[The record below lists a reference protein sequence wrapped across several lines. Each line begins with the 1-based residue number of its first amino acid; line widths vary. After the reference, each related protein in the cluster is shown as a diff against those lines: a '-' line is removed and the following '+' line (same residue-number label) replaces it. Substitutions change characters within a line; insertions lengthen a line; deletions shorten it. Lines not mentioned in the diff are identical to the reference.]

1 MIDVAMIDVAMIDV
15 AMTDAGMTD
24 VGVTDLGV
32 TDLAMMDGGD
42 DRCAGMTNGG
52 GFPGGTGA
60 VHEFSGSR
68 SDE

>member
-1 MIDVAMIDVAMIDV
+1 MIDV

>member
-1 MIDVAMIDVAMIDV
+1 MIDM

-24 VGVTDLGV
+24 VATTDAGVTDLGV

>member
-1 MIDVAMIDVAMIDV
+1 MIDVATTDVAMIDV
-15 AMTDAGMTD
+15 
-24 VGVTDLGV
+24 GV

>member
-1 MIDVAMIDVAMIDV
+1 MIDV

-24 VGVTDLGV
+24 VATTDAGVTDLGV

>member
-1 MIDVAMIDVAMIDV
+1 MIDV

-24 VGVTDLGV
+24 VATTDAGVTDLGVTDLGV

>member
-1 MIDVAMIDVAMIDV
+1 MIDVAMIDV

>member
-1 MIDVAMIDVAMIDV
+1 MIDVAMIDVA
-15 AMTDAGMTD
+15 TTD

-32 TDLAMMDGGD
+32 TGLAMMDGGD